1 MNIKLDDYNYVG
13 TATKHFKRNGHGL
26 NKFSNNDVYLGNWKE
41 DEKEGFGLQVTTKEN
56 DKSVDIFIGNWK
68 SGKRMYGL
76 YLWGMKEGQNLD
88 DKNFDFFFGN
98 YSEDKYKN
106 GLYMT
111 SSKDGF
117 SVYIGNFERG
127 KMGEMNKSDQN
138 GFFYSEKENKI
149 FQGKFE
155 SDQLREG
162 EIFFINENKGARCKF
177 ENENLQESQVLRMED
192 QKNKTA
198 LNNAIITKDS
208 VKEINFKATIT
219 DLNKYLSGLETHTPL
234 IKLEE
239 KLEKLVPQAQ

>member
-1 MNIKLDDYNYVG
+1 
-13 TATKHFKRNGHGL
+13 
-26 NKFSNNDVYLGNWKE
+26 
-41 DEKEGFGLQVTTKEN
+41 
-56 DKSVDIFIGNWK
+56 
-68 SGKRMYGL
+68 
-76 YLWGMKEGQNLD
+76 
-88 DKNFDFFFGN
+88 
-98 YSEDKYKN
+98 
-106 GLYMT
+106 
-111 SSKDGF
+111 
-117 SVYIGNFERG
+117 
-127 KMGEMNKSDQN
+127 MGEMNKSDQN

-208 VKEINFKATIT
+208 VKEINFKAIIT